1 MMFDQKNNALMV
13 GNGAWHN
20 FERDVMREM
29 RWYDTL
35 SKAPWPGYRGK
46 VLLCIVFGSVTPVA
60 AGLLLLS
67 DAPSPL
73 LTAWALSA
81 LCLAALAT
89 FAVDQLLRP
98 IALAADALRDL
109 ARLDRAAALPR
120 NYSDE
125 AGILMAGIAGIASKI
140 GNLQHRWVQRH
151 PLTGLPTRELLL
163 IEMAEDLGANP
174 SEMLLGTIRFA
185 DYDRLAT
192 FDASSAEGALKA
204 FAERLTAATGSKRP
218 VAHVDRDCFAIWFR
232 NAANVQ
238 SAATELQ
245 AICYALGAEISAGD
259 LKLVPDV
266 EAGAAIYPKDGSEP
280 AALVTRA
287 LVSLAKIGQTAAA
300 SIDLTRNA
308 TRAREMFALEQDL
321 RHAIDREQ
329 LQLHFQPVFD
339 LAKRRLVG
347 AEALLRWH
355 HPRSGMISPSR
366 FVPIL
371 EETGMTHQV
380 GLWTLNA
387 ACREAHQWQRQG
399 LESLKVAVNL
409 SATQL
414 HDPDL
419 KQMITRTLERHQ
431 LQPQVLELELTETAA
446 TEDAERTFALFGEL
460 RAMGISLA
468 IDDFGSGYS
477 SLSYVK
483 NLPFDKL
490 KIDREFVVKVHERRD
505 SQAICRSL
513 IELARGLGIKLL
525 AEGVETEDEVRLL
538 RGFGC
543 TLFQGYYFSRP
554 LVGDELARRALGA
567 EWPHLTPA
575 NARIL
580 PDTRMSA

>member
-1 MMFDQKNNALMV
+1 MMFDQKNNALLV
-13 GNGAWHN
+13 GNGAWRN
-20 FERDVMREM
+20 FERTVMREM
-29 RWYDTL
+29 SWYDTL
-35 SKAPWPGYRGK
+35 SRVPWPGYRGK
-46 VLLCIVFGSVTPVA
+46 VLLCVVFGSVTPVT
-60 AGLLLLS
+60 AGLLLF
-67 DAPSPL
+67 
-73 LTAWALSA
+73 SA
-81 LCLAALAT
+81 LPSSLLIGWAVAALGLAALAT
-89 FAVDQLLRP
+89 FAVDQLLQP
-98 IALAADALRDL
+98 VALAADALRDL
-109 ARLDRAAALPR
+109 TRLDRAAALPR
-120 NYSDE
+120 TYADE
-125 AGILMAGIAGIASKI
+125 AGILMAGIAEIASKV

-163 IEMAEDLGANP
+163 IDMAEDLCANP

-245 AICYALGAEISAGD
+245 AICYTLGAEISAGD

-266 EAGAAIYPKDGSEP
+266 EAGAAVYPKDGSEP

-287 LVSLAKIGQTAAA
+287 LVSLAKIGQSAAA
-300 SIDLTRNA
+300 NIDLTRNT

-371 EETGMTHQV
+371 EETGLTHEV

-387 ACREAHQWQRQG
+387 ACREARQWQG
-399 LESLKVAVNL
+399 LEGLKVAVNL

-414 HDPDL
+414 HDPEL

-431 LQPQVLELELTETAA
+431 LQPQALELELTETAA

-525 AEGVETEDEVRLL
+525 AEGVETEDELRLL

-554 LVGDELARRALGA
+554 LVGDEFIRRALGA

-575 NARIL
+575 KARI

>member
-1 MMFDQKNNALMV
+1 MMFDQKNNALLV
-13 GNGAWHN
+13 GPSAWHN
-20 FERDVMREM
+20 FERNVMREM
-29 RWYDTL
+29 RWYDAL
-35 SKAPWPGYRGK
+35 SKVSWPGYRGK
-46 VLLCIVFGSVTPVA
+46 VLLCVVFGSVTPA
-60 AGLLLLS
+60 ATGLILFA
-67 DAPSPL
+67 DAPPTL
-73 LTAWALSA
+73 LTGWALA
-81 LCLAALAT
+81 TLCLAALAT
-89 FAVDQLLRP
+89 FAVAELLRP
-98 IALAADALRDL
+98 VTLAADALRDVT
-109 ARLDRAAALPR
+109 RLDRAAALPR
-120 NYSDE
+120 SYTDD
-125 AGILMAGIAGIASKI
+125 AGLLMAGIAEIASKVS
-140 GNLQHRWVQRH
+140 NLQHRWVQRH

-163 IEMAEDLGANP
+163 IEMAEDLSADPGD
-174 SEMLLGTIRFA
+174 MLLGTIRFA

-218 VAHVDRDCFAIWFR
+218 VAHVDRDCFAIWFC
-232 NAANVQ
+232 NAANAQ
-238 SAATELQ
+238 NAAVELQ

-259 LKLVPDV
+259 LKLVPDLEV
-266 EAGAAIYPKDGSEP
+266 GAAVYPKDGSEP
-280 AALVTRA
+280 GALVTRA
-287 LVSLAKIGQTAAA
+287 LVSLAKIGQSATAP
-300 SIDLTRNA
+300 IDLTRNA

-355 HPRSGMISPSR
+355 HPRSGMISPAR

-371 EETGMTHQV
+371 EETGMTHAV

-387 ACREAHQWQRQG
+387 ACREARHWQRQG
-399 LESLKVAVNL
+399 LEGLKIAVNL

-414 HDPDL
+414 HDPEL

-431 LQPQVLELELTETAA
+431 LQPQALELELTETAA

-525 AEGVETEDEVRLL
+525 AEGVESEDEVRLL

-554 LVGDELARRALGA
+554 LVGDEFVRRALGA
-567 EWPHLTPA
+567 EWPHLSPV
-575 NARIL
+575 NARIT
-580 PDTRMSA
+580 DTRMSA

>member
-1 MMFDQKNNALMV
+1 MMFDQKNNALLV
-13 GNGAWHN
+13 GPSAWHN
-20 FERDVMREM
+20 FERNVMREM
-29 RWYDTL
+29 GWYDTL
-35 SKAPWPGYRGK
+35 SKVPWPGYRGK
-46 VLLCIVFGSVTPVA
+46 VLLCVALGSITPA
-60 AGLLLLS
+60 AIGLLFFS
-67 DAPSPL
+67 DASSAR
-73 LTAWALSA
+73 LTGWALA
-81 LCLAALAT
+81 TLALAALAT
-89 FAVDQLLRP
+89 FAVAQLLRP
-98 IALAADALRDL
+98 VTLAADALRDV

-120 NYSDE
+120 TYTDD
-125 AGILMAGIAGIASKI
+125 AGILMAGIAEIASKV

-163 IEMAEDLGANP
+163 LEMAEDLRDDP
-174 SEMLLGTIRFA
+174 HEMLLGTIRFA

-232 NAANVQ
+232 NAANAQ
-238 SAATELQ
+238 NAAVELQ
-245 AICYALGAEISAGD
+245 AICYALSAEISAGD

-266 EAGAAIYPKDGSEP
+266 EAGAAVYPKDATEP
-280 AALVTRA
+280 GALVTRA
-287 LVSLAKIGQTAAA
+287 LVSLAKIGQSPTAN
-300 SIDLTRNA
+300 IDLTRNA
-308 TRAREMFALEQDL
+308 SRAREMFALEQDL

-371 EETGMTHQV
+371 EETGMTHAV

-387 ACREAHQWQRQG
+387 ACREARQWQRQG
-399 LESLKVAVNL
+399 LEGLKVAVNL

-414 HDPDL
+414 HDPEL

-431 LQPQVLELELTETAA
+431 LQPQALELELTETAA

-525 AEGVETEDEVRLL
+525 AEGVESEDEVHLL

-554 LVGDELARRALGA
+554 LIGDEFVRRALGA
-567 EWPHLTPA
+567 EWPHLARA
-575 NARIL
+575 NARITE
-580 PDTRMSA
+580 TRMSA

>member
-1 MMFDQKNNALMV
+1 
-13 GNGAWHN
+13 
-20 FERDVMREM
+20 MREL

-35 SKAPWPGYRGK
+35 SKVRWPAYRHK
-46 VLLCIVFGSVTPVA
+46 ILSIVALASAMPVA
-60 AGLLLLS
+60 FGLVLFS
-67 DAPSPL
+67 DAPLKL
-73 LTAWALSA
+73 LIGWAI
-81 LCLAALAT
+81 AALLVT
-89 FAVDQLLRP
+89 AVAIYVVAQLLRP
-98 IALAADALRDL
+98 IAVAADALRDL
-109 ARLDRAAALPR
+109 TRLERAAALPR
-120 NYSDE
+120 TYRDE
-125 AGILMAGIAGIASKI
+125 AGIVMAGIAEIASKVS
-140 GNLQHRWVQRH
+140 GLHHRWAQRH

-163 IEMAEDLGANP
+163 IEMAEDLGNSPA
-174 SEMLLGTIRFA
+174 EMLLGTIRFA
-185 DYDRLAT
+185 DYDRLST
-192 FDASSAEGALKA
+192 FDSASADGALKA
-204 FAERLTAATGSKRP
+204 FAQRLTAATGTKRP

-232 NAANVQ
+232 NAANAQ

-259 LKLVPDV
+259 LKLVPEV
-266 EAGAAIYPKDGSEP
+266 EAGAAVFPKDGSDP

-287 LVSLAKIGQTAAA
+287 LVSLAKLGQSSTA
-300 SIDLTRNA
+300 DFDFTRSA
-308 TRAREMFALEQDL
+308 TKAREMFALEQDL
-321 RHAIDREQ
+321 RHAIEREQ

-355 HPRSGMISPSR
+355 HPRSGMISPAR

-371 EETGMTHQV
+371 EETGMTREV

-387 ACREAHQWQRQG
+387 ACREARHWQRQG
-399 LESLKVAVNL
+399 LEKLKVAVNL

-414 HDPDL
+414 HDPEL

-431 LQPQVLELELTETAA
+431 LQPQALELELTETAA

-525 AEGVETEDEVRLL
+525 AEGVETIDEVRLL
-538 RGFGC
+538 RSFGC

-554 LVGDELARRALGA
+554 LVGEEFVRRALSE
-567 EWPHLTPA
+567 EWPQLSPT
-575 NARIL
+575 NAKTL